1 MNDLF
6 RKSALPVMLLAS
18 TVLFS
23 GCATQGKPPPS
34 ISLDEPVQ
42 AQPLPEPPA
51 PVEVV
56 AVPEVLPMPAQL
68 MPAPEAEDA
77 KPTPEPAD
85 EKVRV
90 SRANAEARVAP
101 TREGYV
107 NAIQVW
113 PFTDGA
119 LYQVYAAVGRVTVI
133 ALQPGEELV
142 TVAAGDTVP
151 DFDTTK

>member
-1 MNDLF
+1 MNLSF
-6 RKSALPVMLLAS
+6 RFYALPLMLVALA
-18 TVLFS
+18 
-23 GCATQGKPPPS
+23 GCATQGKPPPT
-34 ISLDEPVQ
+34 ISLDEPVPVQ
-42 AQPLPEPPA
+42 AQPMPEPPA

-90 SRANAEARVAP
+90 SRANARRVSRPRA
-101 TREGYV
+101 GYV

-119 LYQVYAAVGRVTVI
+119 LYQVYAAVGR
-133 ALQPGEELV
+133 
-142 TVAAGDTVP
+142 
-151 DFDTTK
+151 

>member
-1 MNDLF
+1 
-6 RKSALPVMLLAS
+6 
-18 TVLFS
+18 
-23 GCATQGKPPPS
+23 
-34 ISLDEPVQ
+34 VQ

-56 AVPEVLPMPAQL
+56 AVPELLPMPAQL
-68 MPAPEAEDA
+68 KPLESEDA
-77 KPTPEPAD
+77 KPAREPAD
-85 EKVRV
+85 EKVCV
-90 SRANAEARVAP
+90 SRANAEARMAP

-133 ALQPGEELV
+133 AL
-142 TVAAGDTVP
+142 
-151 DFDTTK
+151 